1 MGTGTKQIA
10 TWNDI
15 NSNKRKGYKIGVECV
30 TKKDVNSIEG
40 LTVTEA
46 YDNKTVSSYY
56 AGDPTT
62 GACTITSGNSSIT
75 PSDGTVS
82 TVLSRNT
89 LFGMTSSTRMYV
101 NSGSNS
107 SVNVVWG
114 ASGSVNL
121 TTAQDYMTNCLFYS
135 NCTVQVG
142 VQYTWIMQLE
152 CILGHSTG
160 IITSSTGCKLMGQS
174 GIGRG
179 VFDIAIIDRTNNTIL
194 RKYQQPF
201 EDGTIVINEPF
212 SSPSSNICL
221 CFVPL
226 QYQMTG
232 NIIQTTSTS
241 QNQYIFWGYRLLT
254 NTLSGQLSY
263 YPTDTKL
270 VQYKDVTRTSISF
283 NFYYGI
289 YNNKSSNAKLD
300 SVDVYISTSPTTSSG
315 TWTKIGSVDPG
326 TVNKTKTG
334 YISCTIPSSIDLSQ
348 TYYLKVTC
356 GNTTYNQD
364 WYTMWGNSANIKTVS
379 DWTFRGSA
387 KSMTISGGVAVNS
400 TGAAV
405 LNSTKYSGGY
415 YGRTA
420 SVAALFKIQ

>member
-1 MGTGTKQIA
+1 MGTGTRQIA

-15 NSNKRKGYKIGVECV
+15 NSNKRKGYKVGVECV
-30 TKKDVNSIEG
+30 TKKDINSIEG

-56 AGDPTT
+56 AGNPTT
-62 GACTITSGNSSIT
+62 GACTITVGNSSTT
-75 PSDGTVS
+75 PSNGTIS

-89 LFGMTSSTRMYV
+89 LFGMTSSTRVYV
-101 NSGSNS
+101 NSSSNS

-114 ASGSVNL
+114 VNGSISL
-121 TTAQDYMTNCLFYS
+121 TTAQDYMSNCLFYS
-135 NCTVQVG
+135 NCTVNVG

-152 CILGHSTG
+152 CVLGHSSG
-160 IITSSTGCKLMGQS
+160 PITSSTECTLMGQN

-194 RKYQQPF
+194 RKYQSPF
-201 EDGTIVINEPF
+201 EEGTIVINESF

-221 CFVPL
+221 CLVPL
-226 QYQMTG
+226 YYHMTW
-232 NIIQTTSTS
+232 NILTDIGTT
-241 QNQYIFWGYRLLT
+241 NQSIFWGYRLLT

-300 SVDVYISTSPTTSSG
+300 SVDVYISTSHDPSSG

-326 TVNKTKTG
+326 TVNSIKTG
-334 YISCTIPSSIDLSQ
+334 YISCTIPSSIDLSK

-356 GNTTYNQD
+356 GNTTYKQD
-364 WYTMWGNSANIKTVS
+364 WYTMWGDSANIKTVR
-379 DWTFRGSA
+379 DWAFRGSA
-387 KSMTISGGVAVNS
+387 KSMTIAEGVVVNS

>member
-1 MGTGTKQIA
+1 MGTGTRQIA

-15 NSNKRKGYKIGVECV
+15 NNTKRKGYNSGVECV

-40 LTVTEA
+40 LTVTES

-56 AGDPTT
+56 AGNPTT
-62 GACTITSGNSSIT
+62 GACTITAGNSAMT

-82 TVLSRNT
+82 TVLSGNT
-89 LFGMTSSTRMYV
+89 LFGMTSSTRMYI
-101 NSGSNS
+101 NSSSNS

-114 ASGSVNL
+114 ANGSMNL

-160 IITSSTGCKLMGQS
+160 IITSSTGCTLMGQS

-194 RKYQQPF
+194 RKYQEPF
-201 EDGTIVINEPF
+201 EDGTILISEPF

-232 NIIQTTSTS
+232 NIVQTTSTS

-270 VQYKDVTRTSISF
+270 VQHKDITRTSISF
-283 NFYYGI
+283 NLYYGI

-300 SVDVYISTSPTTSSG
+300 NVTVYISTSANPSSG

-326 TVNKTKTG
+326 TVDSTKTG
-334 YISCTIPSSIDLSQ
+334 YISCTIPTSIDLSQ
-348 TYYLKVTC
+348 SYYLKVTC

-364 WYTMWGNSANIKTVS
+364 WYTMWGNNASIKTIS
-379 DWTFRGSA
+379 GWLSKGSA
-387 KSMTISGGVAVNS
+387 KSATSEVVS
-400 TGAAV
+400 VTTTGKGV
-405 LNSTKYSGGY
+405 LNNTTYSGGY

>member
-1 MGTGTKQIA
+1 MGTGTRQIA

-56 AGDPTT
+56 AGNPTT
-62 GACTITSGNSSIT
+62 GACTITVGNYSTT

-82 TVLSRNT
+82 TVLSGNT
-89 LFGMTSSTRMYV
+89 LFGMTSSTRVYV
-101 NSGSNS
+101 NSSSNS

-114 ASGSVNL
+114 ANGSISL
-121 TTAQDYMTNCLFYS
+121 TTAQDYMSNCLFYS
-135 NCTVQVG
+135 NCTVNVG

-152 CILGHSTG
+152 CVLGHSSG
-160 IITSSTGCKLMGQS
+160 PITSSTGCMLMGQN

-194 RKYQQPF
+194 RKYQSPF
-201 EDGTIVINEPF
+201 EDGTIIINESF

-232 NIIQTTSTS
+232 NILTDLGTT
-241 QNQYIFWGYRLLT
+241 NQSIFWGYRLLT

-300 SVDVYISTSPTTSSG
+300 SVAVYISTSSDPSSG

-326 TVNKTKTG
+326 TVKSIKTG
-334 YISCTIPSSIDLSQ
+334 YISCTIPSSIDLSK

-364 WYTMWGNSANIKTVS
+364 WYTMWDNSANIKTVS
-379 DWTFRGSA
+379 GWTFRGSA
-387 KSMTISGGVAVNS
+387 KSMTISGGVVVNS
-400 TGAAV
+400 NGAAV

>member
-1 MGTGTKQIA
+1 MGTGTRQIA

-15 NSNKRKGYKIGVECV
+15 NSNKRKGYKSGVECV

-40 LTVTEA
+40 LTVTES

-56 AGDPTT
+56 AGNPTT
-62 GACTITSGNSSIT
+62 GACTITAGNYSTS
-75 PSDGTVS
+75 PSHGTVS
-82 TVLSRNT
+82 TVLSGNT
-89 LFGMTSSTRMYV
+89 LFGMTYSSRIYV
-101 NSGSNS
+101 NSSSNS
-107 SVNVVWG
+107 SVTVVWG
-114 ASGSVNL
+114 ASGSMSL
-121 TTAQDYMTNCLFYS
+121 TTAQDYMSNCLFYS

-142 VQYTWIMQLE
+142 VQYEWIMQLE
-152 CILGHSTG
+152 CVLGHSSG
-160 IITSSTGCKLMGQS
+160 IITSSTGCTLMGQS
-174 GIGRG
+174 GLGRG

-194 RKYQQPF
+194 RKYQEPF
-201 EDGTIVINEPF
+201 EDGTIVISEPF

-232 NIIQTTSTS
+232 NIIMDMVTD
-241 QNQYIFWGYRLLT
+241 QYIFWGYRLLT

-270 VQYKDVTRTSISF
+270 VQYKDITRTNISF

-300 SVDVYISTSPTTSSG
+300 SVAVYISTSSNTSSG

-326 TVNKTKTG
+326 TVDSTKTG
-334 YISCTIPSSIDLSQ
+334 YISCTIPASIDLSQ

-356 GNTTYNQD
+356 GTTTYNQD

-379 DWTFRGSA
+379 GWTSRGSA
-387 KSMTISGGVAVNS
+387 KSMTLGGGGVGLNT
-400 TGAAV
+400 TGAGV
-405 LNSTKYSGGY
+405 LNNTSYSGGY

-420 SVAALFKIQ
+420 AHAALFKIQ

>member
-1 MGTGTKQIA
+1 MGTGTRQIA

-15 NSNKRKGYKIGVECV
+15 NSNKRKGYKVGVECV
-30 TKKDVNSIEG
+30 TKKDINSIEG

-56 AGDPTT
+56 AGNPTT
-62 GACTITSGNSSIT
+62 GACTITVVNPTTLSN
-75 PSDGTVS
+75 GTVS
-82 TVLSRNT
+82 TVLSGNT
-89 LFGMTSSTRMYV
+89 LFGMTSSTRVYV
-101 NSGSNS
+101 NSSSSNS
-107 SVNVVWG
+107 SVDVAWG
-114 ASGSVNL
+114 TNGSISL
-121 TTAQDYMTNCLFYS
+121 TTAQDYMSNCLFYS
-135 NCTVQVG
+135 NCTVNVG

-152 CILGHSTG
+152 CVLGHSSG
-160 IITSSTGCKLMGQS
+160 PITSSTGCTLMGQN

-179 VFDIAIIDRTNNTIL
+179 AFDIAIIDRTNNTIL
-194 RKYQQPF
+194 RKYQSPF
-201 EDGTIVINEPF
+201 EDGTIVINESF

-226 QYQMTG
+226 YYQTTG
-232 NIIQTTSTS
+232 NILTDLGTT
-241 QNQYIFWGYRLLT
+241 NQYIFWGYRLLT

-300 SVDVYISTSPTTSSG
+300 SVDVYISTSSDPSSG

-326 TVNKTKTG
+326 TVKSIKTG
-334 YISCTIPSSIDLSQ
+334 YISCTIPSSIDLSKK
-348 TYYLKVTC
+348 YYLKVTC

-364 WYTMWGNSANIKTVS
+364 WYTMWGDSANIKTVR
-379 DWTFRGSA
+379 DWTSRGSA
-387 KSMTISGGVAVNS
+387 KSMTIAGGVVVNS

>member
-1 MGTGTKQIA
+1 MGTGTRQIA

-15 NSNKRKGYKIGVECV
+15 NSNKRKGYNSGVECV

-40 LTVTEA
+40 LTVTES

-56 AGDPTT
+56 AGNPTT
-62 GACTITSGNSSIT
+62 GACTITAGNYSIT
-75 PSDGTVS
+75 PGNDTIS
-82 TVLSRNT
+82 TVLSGNT
-89 LFGMTSSTRMYV
+89 LFGMTNSTRISA
-101 NSGSNS
+101 NSTSNS
-107 SVNVVWG
+107 SVNVIWG
-114 ASGSVNL
+114 ASGSMSL
-121 TTAQDYMTNCLFYS
+121 TTAQDYMSNCLFYS
-135 NCTVQVG
+135 NCTVDVG
-142 VQYTWIMQLE
+142 VQYTWTMQLE
-152 CILGHSTG
+152 CILGHSSG
-160 IITSSTGCKLMGQS
+160 LITSSTGCTLMGQS
-174 GIGRG
+174 GIGQG

-194 RKYQQPF
+194 RKYQEPF
-201 EDGTIVINEPF
+201 EDGTIVISEPF

-232 NIIQTTSTS
+232 NIIMDTGTY
-241 QNQYIFWGYRLLT
+241 QYIFWGYRLLT

-270 VQYKDVTRTSISF
+270 VQYKDITRTSISF

-300 SVDVYISTSPTTSSG
+300 SVAVYISTSSDPSSG

-326 TVNKTKTG
+326 TVDSTKTG
-334 YISCTIPSSIDLSQ
+334 YISCTIPTSIDLSQ

-356 GNTTYNQD
+356 GTTTYNQD
-364 WYTMWGNSANIKTVS
+364 WYTMWGNSANIKTIS
-379 DWTFRGSA
+379 GWTSRGSA
-387 KSMTISGGVAVNS
+387 KSMTLGGSGVAVNY

-405 LNSTKYSGGY
+405 LNNTSYSGGY